1 MYVLSCESASLAC
14 PGDDVLGFESLFE
27 EVAHLLH
34 VGGGV
39 LEEVLVSL
47 AQGVESLLATACGGK
62 AVLGAFATAG
72 EEVFALAAVGGEAVT
87 LLDAEAEELGLAL
100 QVGKVL
106 GADVAEA
113 VFGVYEVVAH
123 VDVAVVLDHE
133 AVTAG
138 GAEGAEPGLH
148 AIPLGEGD
156 VEELHE
162 AFAHVIDDPLVEHVA
177 HELAEGFRGDAPRGY
192 L

>member
-1 MYVLSCESASLAC
+1 MLLSRESASLAC
-14 PGDDVLGFESLFE
+14 PGDDVLGFEALLE

-34 VGGGV
+34 VGSGV
-39 LEEVLVSL
+39 LEEVLVAF

-72 EEVFALAAVGGEAVT
+72 KEVFALAAVGGEAVA
-87 LLDAEAEELGLAL
+87 LLETEAEEFGLAL

-113 VFGVYEVVAH
+113 VLGVYEVVTH
-123 VDVAVVLDHE
+123 VYVAVVLYHE
-133 AVTAG
+133 AVAAG
-138 GAEGAEPGLH
+138 GAEGAERGLH

-156 VEELHE
+156 VEELYE
-162 AFAHVIDDPLVEHVA
+162 AFAHVVDDPLVEHVA
-177 HELAEGFRGDAPRGY
+177 HELAEGFRGDAPGGY